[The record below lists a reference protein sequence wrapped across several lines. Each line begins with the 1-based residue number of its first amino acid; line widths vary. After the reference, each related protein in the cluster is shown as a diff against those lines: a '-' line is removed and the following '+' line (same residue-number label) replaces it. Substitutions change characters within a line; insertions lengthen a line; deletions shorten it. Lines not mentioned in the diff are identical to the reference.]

1 MKDLEVQ
8 VREVNRFPWNLI
20 VDNVLLLLTRNLFRA
35 QKEEEE
41 DLSTLTNGERA
52 KRLHLSDMVEKV
64 PRVLLVLYK
73 IDPLLLLPLLD
84 TFEKLRSLL
93 LAKQDRFP
101 IYHILTPPRQTQT
114 LSRLPRVPTL
124 D

>member
-8 VREVNRFPWNLI
+8 AREVNRFPWNLI